1 MTEILSC
8 LQSFLCFLC
17 FFQVFLQLAPKEN
30 DRKYLKLFGNLVLV
44 LLVLRP
50 VTAVFGKA
58 DSLDQILKLESFR
71 NEYSELQMHMEG
83 LEELKNTVVEKNFY
97 REVEEQL
104 RKIPEALGLSVLSLT
119 VSYDDTGAPESV
131 ELTLLGSSKK
141 DQEKV
146 QEELAR
152 ICGLPEENVRI
163 TEKEAEQ

>member
-58 DSLDQILKLESFR
+58 DSLDQILKRNDRTAEGSEVLWNYAKKHWIEPNLEKGR
-71 NEYSELQMHMEG
+71 IQRG
-83 LEELKNTVVEKNFY
+83 
-97 REVEEQL
+97 
-104 RKIPEALGLSVLSLT
+104 
-119 VSYDDTGAPESV
+119 
-131 ELTLLGSSKK
+131 K
-141 DQEKV
+141 D
-146 QEELAR
+146 L
-152 ICGLPEENVRI
+152 
-163 TEKEAEQ
+163 